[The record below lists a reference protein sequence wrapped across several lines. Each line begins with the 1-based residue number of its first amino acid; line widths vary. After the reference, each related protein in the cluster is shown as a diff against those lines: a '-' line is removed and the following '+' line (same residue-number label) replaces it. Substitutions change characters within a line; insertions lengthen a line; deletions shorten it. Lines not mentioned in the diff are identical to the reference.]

1 MIKEKLSKN
10 FRYRATR
17 GMQLLLLAISI
28 FTLYV
33 GDTKAFVN
41 SFMALLITFIPSLM
55 RRRYDV
61 SLDIGLSL
69 WITSAVF
76 FHALGSINLTGQNL
90 YTMISWWD
98 HFTHALSASVVAA
111 AGYIALRSVDEYSD
125 EIYVPDKLAFVF
137 ILIFVLAFGVIWEL
151 IEFGLTLLSEVLGG
165 ETILTQYGLEDTMK
179 DLLFNT
185 GGAVIVGLFGEAYLN
200 NSIEAVREKLE
211 SR

>member
-1 MIKEKLSKN
+1 MIKGKLSKN

-17 GMQLLLLAISI
+17 GMQLMLLIISVI
-28 FTLYV
+28 TLYL

-41 SFMALLITFIPSLM
+41 SFMAFVITFVPSLM
-55 RRRYDV
+55 RKRYDV
-61 SLDIGLSL
+61 TLDIGLSL

-76 FHALGSINLTGQNL
+76 FHALGSVNLTGQNL
-90 YTMISWWD
+90 YSMISWWD

-125 EIYVPDKLAFVF
+125 EIYVPDKLVFVF

-151 IEFGLTLLSEVLGG
+151 IEFGLTLFSEFTGG
-165 ETILTQYGLEDTMK
+165 ETILTQHGLGDTMK

-185 GGAVIVGLFGEAYLN
+185 GGAVIVALFGEAYLN
-200 NSIEAVREKLE
+200 NSIEAIRERFE
-211 SR
+211 